1 MVHIKVAIMDNL
13 KTMGEITV
21 HQGHLDG
28 DYIEL
33 ALDSPEDTKRVHI
46 NCDEAEGLIT
56 ALQLAV
62 KHARPKKVRMT

>member
-1 MVHIKVAIMDNL
+1 MVHIKIAIMDNL
-13 KTMGEITV
+13 KQSGEIKV

-28 DYIEL
+28 DYMEVGI
-33 ALDSPEDTKRVHI
+33 STPEESLRAYI

-62 KHARPKKVRMT
+62 KHAKPKKVRMT